1 MCSLPRRAILA
12 TTVVCVAVATG
23 ACGDDDGTPIPATR
37 SVQTTSMPISEP
49 NGAASP
55 QSSAPLTT
63 AYQPALVHVN
73 GHRGSTR
80 FDADLPQV
88 RGGVDDVR
96 DRFNAGMRIAF
107 DDIISSYVATTVGDG
122 SLVDDERSRVTTI
135 TDGVV
140 AGVLIL
146 NTYSDGAAHPNNH
159 VATITIDAQDARP
172 IRLTDVFTDPAAA
185 AADLAE
191 MVTRIDPRV
200 DYVAPEVNTFLNWVP
215 LPEGFRTY
223 VPVAHA
229 LGDWLPITVPWDDI
243 TDLLRPGM
251 ADRLGG

>member
-1 MCSLPRRAILA
+1 MGSFLRRVAVA
-12 TTVVCVAVATG
+12 TTVVCVAVAAG

-37 SVQTTSMPISEP
+37 SLQTTSMPISAP
-49 NGAASP
+49 DGAASP
-55 QSSAPLTT
+55 QSSAPAAT

-73 GHRGSTR
+73 GNRGSTR

-88 RGGVDDVR
+88 RGGRDDVR
-96 DRFNAGMRIAF
+96 DRFNDGMRIAF

-122 SLVDDERSRVTTI
+122 SLLGDERSRVTTI

-159 VATITIDAQDARP
+159 VATITIDAEDARP

-185 AADLAE
+185 AAVLAQA
-191 MVTRIDPRV
+191 VTRIDSRV

-215 LPEGFRTY
+215 LAEGFHTY

-229 LGDWLPITVPWDDI
+229 LGDWLPVTVPWDDI